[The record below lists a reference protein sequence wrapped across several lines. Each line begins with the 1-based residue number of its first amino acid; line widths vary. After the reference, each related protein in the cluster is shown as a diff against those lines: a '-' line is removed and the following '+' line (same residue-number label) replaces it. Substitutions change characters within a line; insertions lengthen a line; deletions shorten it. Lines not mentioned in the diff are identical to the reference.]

1 MGKLQSY
8 AMFLCQLW
16 VSGCCS
22 SFAVWV
28 KRVWQVVAGRSRSCN
43 YRSFSVNRRC
53 AGRKPR
59 LQAESGATSLQATFG
74 KKSLHVFLVPWY
86 RNFLC
91 WLLAFLQDLCYRV
104 ELIFLGEWL
113 DDIVQIGGSDA
124 ATFPVQK
131 KRLSREYLRSIAHL
145 RPRTNTFGAVC
156 TCL

>member
-74 KKSLHVFLVPWY
+74 KKSLCVFLVPCLVQK
-86 RNFLC
+86 FS
-91 WLLAFLQDLCYRV
+91 LLAFSLFARSVLPCGV
-104 ELIFLGEWL
+104 NFLGWL
-113 DDIVQIGGSDA
+113 AWWHCADWRKWCCNFSCTEEEA
-124 ATFPVQK
+124 
-131 KRLSREYLRSIAHL
+131 E
-145 RPRTNTFGAVC
+145 PRVFTVHSSLT
-156 TCL
+156 T